1 MSRKGNTYAKK
12 DWSINDTSSLL
23 KNTHYKKF
31 TTQKKRLQL
40 KYDKRLFEWSKT
52 RPPASLKKW
61 YIEEGQE
68 QWRAYLKEVSDLMY
82 EQEGNFQKF
91 LWDIISNQD
100 KEIME
105 RKARGS
111 LWGEK

>member
-1 MSRKGNTYAKK
+1 MIKGNQYAKK

-40 KYDKRLFEWSKT
+40 KYDKRLFEWSKS
-52 RPPASLKKW
+52 RPPTSLKKW

-68 QWRAYLKEVSDLMY
+68 QWREYLKEVSDLMY